1 MRKTINENPLVQVV
15 IIGVLVVIVGFL
27 FMTRLSGGKKPGSE
41 DPAAAT
47 ATEGTVAPITAD
59 PGAAPADA
67 TATDPAAAPDAAVTD
82 PAAAGTAAPAPA
94 PAPVGETG
102 FVAGPGL
109 PEKVVSAYDAGK
121 TVVLLVVRQ
130 NGIDDRKVVAALAL
144 VGGENNTALF
154 VTRAKG
160 IAKYSRITQGV
171 EVERVPAIVV
181 IRPKKY
187 ADGGLPEA
195 SVSYGYRGPQSIA
208 QAVRDANYG
217 GRSDLPYYP
226 E

>member
-1 MRKTINENPLVQVV
+1 MVV
-15 IIGVLVVIVGFL
+15 CAN
-27 FMTRLSGGKKPGSE
+27 
-41 DPAAAT
+41 PAAKPVVRRRSR
-47 ATEGTVAPITAD
+47 EIEN
-59 PGAAPADA
+59 
-67 TATDPAAAPDAAVTD
+67 
-82 PAAAGTAAPAPA
+82 AAGE
-94 PAPVGETG
+94 V
-102 FVAGPGL
+102 
-109 PEKVVSAYDAGK
+109 D
-121 TVVLLVVRQ
+121 
-130 NGIDDRKVVAALAL
+130 AALAL